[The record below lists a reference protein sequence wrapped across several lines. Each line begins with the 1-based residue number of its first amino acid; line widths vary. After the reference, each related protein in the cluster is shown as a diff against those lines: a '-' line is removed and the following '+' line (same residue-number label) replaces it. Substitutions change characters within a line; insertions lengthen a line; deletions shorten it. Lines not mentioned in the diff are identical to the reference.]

1 GICYDAG
8 TFIHDGLTMKYQNL
22 PTASLTRRVAA
33 LLYYGLLIL
42 ALYSL
47 LFVLLLTAISE
58 LQGSEQVVRLIPAM
72 TIPFPLSFCFL
83 YYNHSW
89 RRGGQTIGMKAWRI
103 RLVSADGQPLRLSHS
118 MLRVGTGFFSL
129 VIGGLGFWWAL
140 FDKQQRSWHDMA
152 SLTKVVYVPKDMQ

>member
-1 GICYDAG
+1 
-8 TFIHDGLTMKYQNL
+8 MKYQNL
-22 PTASLTRRVAA
+22 PTASLTRRLAA
-33 LLYYGLLIL
+33 LLYDGLVIL
-42 ALYSL
+42 ALYIL
-47 LFVLLLTAISE
+47 LGGLLVTAISE
-58 LQGSEQVVRLIPAM
+58 LQGSEQLVRLSPAM
-72 TIPFPLSFCFL
+72 VMTLLFSFCFL

-103 RLVSADGQPLRLSHS
+103 RLVSVDGQPLRLSHS

-152 SLTKVVYVPKDMQ
+152 SLTKVVYIPKDMQ